1 MQCSAVQVVLAL
13 FGQSLGVR
21 RLYVRVLLTILQVH
35 CTELHCTVYC
45 AVQSVQSVQS
55 VQCSAVQPPVRPA
68 PCPPCRGQAFT
79 IRPEEEE
86 SSTSLSSSLD
96 SPSLYS
102 SPSSPPWEE
111 YVDCAGPVG
120 TLLSRLLS
128 CHNVISRRDSM
139 ILAPDAAQVP

>member
-1 MQCSAVQVVLAL
+1 VQCSAVQVVLAL

-45 AVQSVQSVQS
+45 AVQSVQS